1 MSRLYFRLKLIDSGI
16 TTCATLVATA
26 LLYRIFLQIKMVFC
40 GIEQVQHVPEQE
52 WAINLP
58 GGGGL
63 CRKHFLERPV
73 GEILLIAF
81 YLFAVTDITLPEIKQ
96 RM

>member
-1 MSRLYFRLKLIDSGI
+1 VPL
-16 TTCATLVATA
+16 LVATA
-26 LLYRIFLQIKMVFC
+26 FLCRIFLRIKMVFC
-40 GIEQVQHVPEQE
+40 RIEQVQHVPEQE

-58 GGGGL
+58 AGGGL
-63 CRKHFLERPV
+63 YRKYFLERPV

-81 YLFAVTDITLPEIKQ
+81 YLFAVTDITLPEMKQ